1 MVETIE
7 VAFVRSS
14 KDWEK
19 AKDGR
24 RIQHLPYMDPYM
36 DALVERVKSED
47 SVKDVERIG
56 SFFRSKAE
64 DFKDVDLVIVLQG
77 HLDLEH
83 AIDRIW
89 TCRKWL
95 VKELA
100 MDPLGEL
107 NSLEKGDNNR
117 VKMRGIFNLMDPY
130 FRWNG
135 ITFRR
140 QGTSNVLEVWLDY
153 SQRSE
158 IEVCAVLG
166 SLESERYALVLP
178 KEW

>member
-1 MVETIE
+1 LLYFFNNIC
-7 VAFVRSS
+7 
-14 KDWEK
+14 
-19 AKDGR
+19 
-24 RIQHLPYMDPYM
+24 
-36 DALVERVKSED
+36 
-47 SVKDVERIG
+47 
-56 SFFRSKAE
+56 SF
-64 DFKDVDLVIVLQG
+64 

-89 TCRKWL
+89 ACRKWL

-100 MDPLGEL
+100 MDSLGEL
-107 NSLEKGDNNR
+107 NSLEEGDNNR
-117 VKMRGIFNLMDPY
+117 AKMGCIFNLMDPY

-135 ITFRR
+135 IAFRR
-140 QGTSNVLEVWLDY
+140 QDTSNVLEVWLDH

-178 KEW
+178 KE